1 MGNNSLVDKNC
12 IEIYHNTKYI
22 LKMKLILQLGLI
34 GLAVANPLPK
44 PESENSDL
52 AALVGNFEEV
62 QYNNEDCYEDN
73 VDMKAGN
80 DEGDLFIDNFTEE
93 SDPDCEDDPI
103 EEVDFLDVNVDDVE
117 PGQSDPDEYL
127 AKMDEYYEEECEE
140 DPIDPEDPDNELP
153 DITTEEPRMET
164 QPGNMDGDQALDDYD
179 DLGAFDGESLLKN
192 AEAAYS
198 EIDDMLSKSEEIFGA
213 GEGETFE
220 ECIEY

>member
-1 MGNNSLVDKNC
+1 
-12 IEIYHNTKYI
+12 
-22 LKMKLILQLGLI
+22 MKLILPLGLI

-44 PESENSDL
+44 PESEGSDL
-52 AALVGNFEEV
+52 ISLVGNFEEV

-93 SDPDCEDDPI
+93 SDPDCEDEPI

-117 PGQSDPDEYL
+117 PGQTDPDEYL
-127 AKMDEYYEEECEE
+127 AKMSEEEYYDEECEE
-140 DPIDPEDPDNELP
+140 DPIDPEDPNNELP
-153 DITTEEPRMET
+153 DNITTPEPRMET
-164 QPGNMDGDQALDDYD
+164 QPGNIDGDDIYDNSDCYDEEIDSDDADQALEDYD
-179 DLGAFDGESLLKN
+179 NLGAFDGESLLKN